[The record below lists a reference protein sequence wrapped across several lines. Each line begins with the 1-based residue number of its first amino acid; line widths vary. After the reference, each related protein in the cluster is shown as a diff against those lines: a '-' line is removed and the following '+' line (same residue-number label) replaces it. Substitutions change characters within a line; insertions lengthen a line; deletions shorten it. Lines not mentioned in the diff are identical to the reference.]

1 MPRSRTCAYRSRIA
15 ARCGSR
21 NPLERLFDGER
32 RRTKDI
38 PHAFGERAVLKLMF
52 ASLLQASAGWRHV
65 VISEFELRK
74 LEELRDDLDQEFKQR
89 TTTSVSIASRH
100 RIYSK
105 DRT

>member
-1 MPRSRTCAYRSRIA
+1 
-15 ARCGSR
+15 
-21 NPLERLFDGER
+21 
-32 RRTKDI
+32 
-38 PHAFGERAVLKLMF
+38 LML

-65 VISEFELRK
+65 VISEFKLRK
-74 LEELRDDLDQEFKQR
+74 LKELHDDLDQEFKQR